1 MPGLLA
7 AQQQSAPQGQP
18 PEQQSMEATPEQ
30 NDLMQRI
37 VVNAMRII
45 SGDET
50 GNIVD
55 GLLFGSPSAGE
66 GLSNALTYTMQAVV
80 GGLQKKGVIIP
91 PELIMAEN
99 GVASQVTQLL
109 VSLIG
114 ANGGDITP
122 NEIKKGIQIGLNNFG
137 VKQMQQAEGAQEELS
152 QGGIPPEQ
160 QQAMLQNPS
169 GPPPQSAPQGILAG
183 AQR

>member
-7 AQQQSAPQGQP
+7 AQQPQGQP
-18 PEQQSMEATPEQ
+18 EQQAPESIEATPEQ

-37 VVNAMRII
+37 VVNAMRVI
-45 SGDET
+45 SGEET
-50 GNIVD
+50 GNMVD

-66 GLSNALTYTMQAVV
+66 GLSNALSYTMQAVV
-80 GGLQKKGVIIP
+80 GGLQQKGVAIP

-99 GVASQVTQLL
+99 GVASQITQLL

-137 VKQMQQAEGAQEELS
+137 VKQMQQAEGAQAEME
-152 QGGIPPEQ
+152 QAGIPPER
-160 QQAMLQNPS
+160 QQAMLQNP
-169 GPPPQSAPQGILAG
+169 GGNPPQPAPQGILAG
-183 AQR
+183 AQQ